1 MGTLDEKYTAMKN
14 GLKVFTLFCFL
25 FLGLHTGHSHVGSPG
40 VVYEGIIAGRELMI
54 SIIPPDVIPGTAMI
68 TVLSKGEDRTLE
80 ISAKPVYWFAGY
92 EGTPKADPIEAVKG
106 EAGKYK
112 GLLWMMTPGASSV
125 EVIVRADGIEESVFV
140 PVMAVATQQAEMA
153 PGTGFVLGI
162 LGLILVAI
170 LVTIIASSTST
181 ALLEPGQENSPRIQ
195 RRKMVGAGIGF
206 VIIMAILYGGKSWW
220 DNEAEWYQRYMYSP
234 IEAKASVSFDQDAPH
249 GRLRFEVNEESIR
262 VGVNDRQMEW
272 LVPDHGKLMHM
283 FLIRQGSLDVFAHI
297 HPQRLDSVNFEAV
310 LPALPSGRY
319 YAFADIARITG
330 FSETLVDTFDIP
342 QGPLRFET
350 ISAPLLGRDDT
361 FMLTNALGAAEE
373 SDAPI
378 FLDADFLLCGTPG
391 AKMTLPDG
399 STAILEAPGEGKFV
413 VGELYKLNF
422 LVQDPEGKPADL
434 EPYLGMMGHAV
445 VMKPDASV
453 FIHLHPVGNYS
464 MGSQEAM
471 ITRFREGGK
480 GFQGLPSRQVFADS
494 IDRVIAFYDQ
504 LDHETLN
511 TLIMPDMD
519 HSTDSELHEDH
530 AMVSFPYAF
539 PEAGP
544 YRIWLQFKREGKI
557 LNAAFDIAVEEVDVR
572 K

>member
-1 MGTLDEKYTAMKN
+1 MKYGMK
-14 GLKVFTLFCFL
+14 LFTLLSFL
-25 FLGLHTGHSHVGSPG
+25 FIGLQTGHSHVGSPG
-40 VVYEGIIAGRELMI
+40 VFYEGVIAGEELMI
-54 SIIPPDVIPGTAMI
+54 SILPPNVIPGTAMI
-68 TVLSKGEDRTLE
+68 TVLSTGEKSDLLIT
-80 ISAKPVYWFAGY
+80 AKPVYWFAGY
-92 EGTPKADPIEAVKG
+92 EGTPKADPIESVKG
-106 EAGKYK
+106 EPGKYK

-125 EVIVRADGIEESVFV
+125 EVIVRSDGVEESVFV
-140 PVMAVATQQAEMA
+140 PVMAVATQQAEMT
-153 PGTGFVLGI
+153 PGTGVLLGI
-162 LGLILVAI
+162 MGLLLVAI

-181 ALLEPGQENSPRIQ
+181 ALLEPGREHSSGMQK
-195 RRKMVGAGIGF
+195 RKIGGASIGF
-206 VIIMAILYGGKSWW
+206 VLIVAILYGGKTWW
-220 DNEAEWYQRYMYSP
+220 DNEAEVYQRYMYSP
-234 IEAKASVSFDQDAPH
+234 MEARASVLFDEEAPH
-249 GRLRFEVNEESIR
+249 GRLHFEVNEQSIR

-310 LPALPSGRY
+310 LPPLPPGRY
-319 YAFADIARITG
+319 FAFADIARVTG

-342 QGPLRFET
+342 PAPLRFET
-350 ISAPLLGRDDT
+350 VSAPLLGRDDT
-361 FMLTNALGAAEE
+361 FMLTNALGSPEKE
-373 SDAPI
+373 DAPLL
-378 FLDADFLLCGTPG
+378 LDADFLLCGTPG
-391 AKMTLPDG
+391 AKTTLPDG

-422 LVQDPEGKPADL
+422 LVQDPDGEPAQL

-445 VMKPDASV
+445 IMKPDASV

-471 ITRFREGGK
+471 VARFRDGGK

-494 IDRVIAFYDQ
+494 IDRVMAYFDT

-557 LNAAFDIAVEEVDVR
+557 LNAAFDVEVEEVDVR
-572 K
+572 KQ